1 MKSTNY
7 YVAYKVINK
16 SDNGAVTLGGQ
27 PKIHLGEDT
36 YMCTVTIIEGCTKAE
51 KETFERIIRIS
62 ENGAEIE
69 VKDWMLA
76 PYNTSTKVAS

>member
-16 SDNGAVTLGGQ
+16 SDNGAVTLGSQ

-62 ENGAEIE
+62 ENGAEVE

-76 PYNTSTKVAS
+76 PYNTSKKVAS